1 MRRKRPTHTLV
12 PAKAAIPA
20 IPSALLRDVRGLI
33 EQARDAT
40 ARAVNSALVVLYWS
54 VGDRIRRDILKE
66 KRADYGKQIVG
77 ALSRQL
83 GWSHFLLLLPLK
95 NELKREFY
103 AEMCRVERWSV
114 RTLRQKIGGMLFERT
129 ALSKKPAKLA
139 RQELAR
145 LRTADQLSPDL
156 VFRDP
161 YLLDFLGLKDTYS
174 EKDLEAAILREME
187 AFLLELGAGFTFVAR
202 QKRMVIDGKDFSL
215 DLLFFH
221 RKLHRLIAIDLKLGE
236 FQPADKG
243 QMELYLRWLDKHERE
258 PGEASP
264 LGLILCESAGAEQV
278 ELLQLSESGIRL
290 ATYLTELPPK
300 ALLQKK
306 LRAAAELARHR
317 LKEAGQ

>member
-1 MRRKRPTHTLV
+1 
-12 PAKAAIPA
+12 
-20 IPSALLRDVRGLI
+20 
-33 EQARDAT
+33 
-40 ARAVNSALVVLYWS
+40 
-54 VGDRIRRDILKE
+54 
-66 KRADYGKQIVG
+66 
-77 ALSRQL
+77 
-83 GWSHFLLLLPLK
+83 
-95 NELKREFY
+95 
-103 AEMCRVERWSV
+103 
-114 RTLRQKIGGMLFERT
+114 
-129 ALSKKPAKLA
+129 
-139 RQELAR
+139 LAR

-236 FQPADKG
+236 FQPA
-243 QMELYLRWLDKHERE
+243 
-258 PGEASP
+258 
-264 LGLILCESAGAEQV
+264 GAEQV